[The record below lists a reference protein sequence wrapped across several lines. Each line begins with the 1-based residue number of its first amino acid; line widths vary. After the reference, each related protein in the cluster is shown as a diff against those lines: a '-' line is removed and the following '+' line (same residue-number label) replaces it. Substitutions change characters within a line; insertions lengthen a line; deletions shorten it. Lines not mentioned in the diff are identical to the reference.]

1 MTPQPWFVLAGLL
14 FILAIIASLALVLVV
29 VWVVLRS
36 ALFAVTLDHDTDDAE
51 RDPAAVL
58 AELLA
63 DLAAHHHRQQ
73 AGWEQPPVIDLTPPP
88 GSGDRPGGR
97 R

>member
-1 MTPQPWFVLAGLL
+1 MSPQPWFVLAGLL
-14 FILAIIASLALVLVV
+14 FLLALIASLALVLVV
-29 VWVVLRS
+29 IWVVLRGA
-36 ALFAVTLDHDTDDAE
+36 ALAATLDNSTDVE
-51 RDPAAVL
+51 QDPAAVL